1 MYTLLG
7 VESHY
12 FSSCLCFALLFRFHI
27 LLRSRRFIPYVQSIR
42 QKQNILAAHIAKILS
57 QKKHRKKI
65 GAVHISIDSGDL
77 RRVVLILTPPLPD
90 DVVAGKD
97 GGSGTN
103 ERSKKR
109 RKGNNDKDDKAK
121 SRKQRYRVRLVFGM
135 QGNPSNRNFWVPPAR
150 LFPDRCNNRIDNSND
165 DGSGGDSPTPTYTSM
180 LARDMHHVATSRI
193 IHSMSKACAAFNEA
207 LVLAKIWCL
216 QRGLLRGHDA
226 LDTTSLA
233 LLLVYLYRTKKV
245 GTRMGSIQVFTILM
259 KFIAET
265 DWLGERTV
273 SHSSGGVLGDDA
285 MGTGDKIRFSA
296 SEGYQA
302 TTGNLKRKMAI
313 VLPEEG
319 LGESK
324 TIDHCVQS
332 DLYQSDLRKS
342 GSPEKSQPRTLLD
355 CFKVNSPGPVF
366 LDPTMTV
373 NYLASVSPSFVRE
386 LQGEA
391 KKAIF
396 SLHLHSDD
404 PSGSKSPFRN
414 LFLEGCRFWRRYDA
428 YVHLDL
434 NEMEKRSSLCKEF
447 DNSSDVGRYESISRS
462 VVQLLRMA
470 LGDRITAIRALTRG
484 NGEGSLLPGAASTLM
499 DTDQAPSI
507 PIRGAPNEAMT
518 AWEHILGAAL
528 SSPVMNTNGQGK
540 NNILV
545 IGLRINAQTCSR
557 IVDRGPP
564 ANDTGA
570 TSSFVALWGKEKAQ
584 LRRFKDGAIVHAVLW
599 NADGSNPEEGYLK
612 FSGDERCGGIVER
625 VVRHII
631 PLHFAPSTSK
641 KRNKKQLP
649 LCFGLRNMM
658 SLVEGVSNDN
668 AANGGVDSTIMH
680 KDVMSAFESLT
691 AFLRHNSIAVPVTP
705 GSKDMRSKLGLPLAI
720 DAVEPLSSSLRYSE
734 LFPPQAHP
742 LLGGKRRANG
752 GKAAGVTNGSPI
764 LVQIRLEG
772 NSKWPNDAKAISAAK
787 CALLIQLAEGIETM
801 KRNGASECS
810 AFDGPIHVTPGYM
823 DVGYMGYS
831 FRIMIR
837 ADQELKLL
845 NSLRKP
851 TPEAIELRKVLT
863 KRHIT
868 SALHHSTVH
877 SVNTQYP
884 SAGLTMR
891 LAMRW
896 VHSHMLSGLLPQEAV
911 EILVGKVFVD
921 AQPLDAPATAMSGFL
936 RFLRLLSSHDWAR
949 QPLIFDPQGG
959 MSAEDYARVQS
970 DFEAIRGED
979 YSNGPPMFLITLGCI
994 RSAEAQSMNGIP
1006 GVANRQIEHCM
1017 PTFTRESPELVV
1029 LSRIIALA
1037 KRTELFLLDLLTKG
1051 EPIHLDGNNTWAS
1064 AFHESTSSL
1073 KSYSV
1078 LLRVDPHIVVDPGSS
1093 STSGDSATKITDEGL
1108 KTPFTR
1114 SAVRRSTGPKSLR
1127 IHTYKNVGSSAE
1139 AIIHGWCPI
1148 ANLVE
1153 TLRAKFGSSAVF
1165 FYNALAPD
1173 IVALL
1178 WRPTAFSPVSFTA
1191 MHSEYKRPVENEWQ
1205 EDSLAIQNAEDLLRK
1220 ICHVADSAIEDV
1232 KILDDRSVLSVAA
1245 ATEGAE
1251 KKRKAANKKSEA
1263 SSSSEDD
1270 SSSDEED

>member
-1 MYTLLG
+1 MRG
-7 VESHY
+7 WREIKSFVHIVA
-12 FSSCLCFALLFRFHI
+12 SSSLISSSSFHSYDSFHTI
-27 LLRSRRFIPYVQSIR
+27 H
-42 QKQNILAAHIAKILS
+42 QKQNILAIHIAKVLS

-65 GAVHISIDSGDL
+65 GAVHISIDSSDL

-90 DVVAGKD
+90 DDVAGKD
-97 GGSGTN
+97 GTGSSGTN

-109 RKGNNDKDDKAK
+109 HKGNSDKNGKAK

-150 LFPDRCNNRIDNSND
+150 LFPDRCNNRIESNTNN
-165 DGSGGDSPTPTYTSM
+165 DGSSGDSPTPTYTSI

-207 LVLAKIWCL
+207 LILTKIWCL

-226 LDTTSLA
+226 FDTTLLA

-265 DWLGERTV
+265 DWLGEGSV
-273 SHSSGGVLGDDA
+273 GQSGVGVGDDV
-285 MGTGDKIRFSA
+285 MGSGDKIRFSA

-302 TTGNLKRKMAI
+302 TTGNPKKKTAI

-319 LGESK
+319 LSESK

-332 DLYQSDLRKS
+332 DLYQSDSRKAW
-342 GSPEKSQPRTLLD
+342 SPGKSQPRTLLG
-355 CFKVNSPGPVF
+355 CYKMNSPGPVF

-373 NYLASVSPSFVRE
+373 NYFASVSPSFVRE

-404 PSGSKSPFRN
+404 PIGAKSPFRN

-428 YVHLDL
+428 YIHLDL
-434 NEMEKRSSLCKEF
+434 NEMEKRSALCSEF
-447 DNSSDVGRYESISRS
+447 DSASDVGRYESISRS

-470 LGDRITAIRALTRG
+470 LGDRITAIRALTMG
-484 NGEGSLLPGAASTLM
+484 NGEGSLLPGVASTLT

-507 PIRGAPNEAMT
+507 PIRGAPNEAMA
-518 AWEHILGAAL
+518 AWENITGPAL
-528 SSPVMNTNGQGK
+528 SSSVMNTTGQGK
-540 NNILV
+540 NNVLV
-545 IGLRINAQTCSR
+545 IGLRINSQTCSR

-570 TSSFVALWGKEKAQ
+570 TASFVSLWGKEKAQ

-599 NADGSNPEEGYLK
+599 NADTSNPEEGYLK

-641 KRNKKQLP
+641 KKNKKPLP
-649 LCFGLRNMM
+649 VCFGLRNMM
-658 SLVEGVSNDN
+658 SLIEGVSGDD
-668 AANGGVDSTIMH
+668 AASGGVDSTIMH
-680 KDVMSAFESLT
+680 KDIMSAFDALT
-691 AFLRHNSIAVPVTP
+691 GFLRQNSIAVPVNP

-742 LLGGKRRANG
+742 LLGGKKRASG
-752 GKAAGVTNGSPI
+752 GKAAGVTSGSPI

-772 NSKWPNDAKAISAAK
+772 NSKWPNDVKAISAAK

-801 KRNGASECS
+801 KRNGASECN

-831 FRIMIR
+831 WRIMIR

-851 TPEAIELRKVLT
+851 TTEALELRKVLT

-921 AQPLDAPATAMSGFL
+921 AHPLEPPATAMSGFL
-936 RFLRLLSSHDWAR
+936 RFLRLLCSHDWAR

-959 MSAEDYARVQS
+959 MTADDYARVQS
-970 DFEAIRGED
+970 DFEATRGED
-979 YSNGPPMFLITLGCI
+979 YSNGPPMFLITLGCV
-994 RSAEAQSMNGIP
+994 RSAEAQPMAGIP
-1006 GVANRQIEHCM
+1006 GVANRQNEHCM

-1029 LSRIIALA
+1029 LSRIVALA

-1051 EPIHLDGNNTWAS
+1051 ESIRLDGNNAWVS
-1064 AFHESTSSL
+1064 AFHESTTSL

-1078 LLRVDPHIVVDPGSS
+1078 LLRVDPHIVVDPASS
-1093 STSGDSATKITDEGL
+1093 STAGDSVTKMTDDGL
-1108 KTPFTR
+1108 KTPFTN
-1114 SAVRRSTGPKSLR
+1114 SVIRRSTGPKSLR
-1127 IHTYKNVGSSAE
+1127 IHTYKNVGSSSE
-1139 AIIHGWCPI
+1139 AIVHGWCPI

-1153 TLRAKFGSSAVF
+1153 TLRVKFGSSAVF
-1165 FYNALAPD
+1165 FYNSLAPD
-1173 IVALL
+1173 IIALL
-1178 WRPTAFSPVSFTA
+1178 WRPATFSPIAFTA
-1191 MHSEYKRPVENEWQ
+1191 MHSEFKRPMENDWQ

-1220 ICHVADSAIEDV
+1220 ICHIADSSIEDV
-1232 KILDDRSVLSVAA
+1232 KILDDRSIKSTMAIAA
-1245 ATEGAE
+1245 GGK
-1251 KKRKAANKKSEA
+1251 KKRKAASDRSEA
-1263 SSSSEDD
+1263 SSSSDD
-1270 SSSDEED
+1270 ESNSYEEE